1 MNAFV
6 IYVDKRIFH
15 PVLDCA
21 DNVWLWAMLFLKRQ
35 LSGNAGYFSHPQDSR
50 GHVGVSGFFSGEKRR
65 WQLMSHLFLVPYKE
79 IAGGFLRLFG
89 GDSPLFGLMS
99 DLLIN

>member
-1 MNAFV
+1 
-6 IYVDKRIFH
+6 
-15 PVLDCA
+15 
-21 DNVWLWAMLFLKRQ
+21 
-35 LSGNAGYFSHPQDSR
+35 
-50 GHVGVSGFFSGEKRR
+50 
-65 WQLMSHLFLVPYKE
+65 MSHLFLVPYKE